1 RTSDTA
7 ILLSKNDI
15 RAVKKLVFKVV
26 HKTLSIQKMPTD
38 FHSYDT
44 DTVEFNIKLDGRPL
58 GGKYLSSKY
67 FTKEQLKQLISNLN
81 VQKCDIKKGGIT
93 VDGKKC
99 HINFTVTLDYK
110 ALLLLLQR
118 GDDLDFVVGGK

>member
-1 RTSDTA
+1 TNDTA

-15 RAVKKLVFKVV
+15 RAVEKLVFKVV

-44 DTVEFNIKLDGRPL
+44 DRVEFNIKLDGRPL

-67 FTKEQLKQLISNLN
+67 FTK
-81 VQKCDIKKGGIT
+81 
-93 VDGKKC
+93 
-99 HINFTVTLDYK
+99 
-110 ALLLLLQR
+110 
-118 GDDLDFVVGGK
+118 